1 MAADWIKMRTDLYRD
16 PKISVIAD
24 ELMDTEGRLARYV
37 SQYCQRDMSVT
48 RNVTRNAVVGALVA
62 VWGVMRQR
70 GKRRGDDLVC
80 AGVTPRVLDDIAD
93 LPGFGSAMESA
104 GWVIESPQGIEFPNF
119 FEENNVDP
127 SEKKSASAAERQ
139 RKYRE
144 RKKSLVCD
152 GDSDVTRDV
161 TVTPREEKRREEKES
176 TKVDSKSKKFIPPT
190 VAQVAEYCQAR
201 GNTVPP
207 QTFVDHY
214 TGNGWMRGKSKVKD
228 WQACVRT
235 WETNQNANNQRNT
248 GTNRSDRNTQAHR
261 DYIADLERQAE
272 VEAGRCLADPAEPA
286 LGY

>member
-1 MAADWIKMRTDLYRD
+1 
-16 PKISVIAD
+16 
-24 ELMDTEGRLARYV
+24 
-37 SQYCQRDMSVT
+37 
-48 RNVTRNAVVGALVA
+48 
-62 VWGVMRQR
+62 
-70 GKRRGDDLVC
+70 
-80 AGVTPRVLDDIAD
+80 
-93 LPGFGSAMESA
+93 MESA
-104 GWVIESPQGIEFPNF
+104 GWVIESPEGIEFPNF

-139 RKYRE
+139 RRYRE
-144 RKKSLVCD
+144 RRKSHIR
-152 GDSDVTRDV
+152 DSDSYVTRDV

-176 TKVDSKSKKFIPPT
+176 IDVDSKSKKFIPPT

-201 GNTVPP
+201 GNTLNP

-248 GTNRSDRNTQAHR
+248 ATNRSDRNTQAHR

-272 VEAGRCLADPAEPA
+272 IEAGRCLADSSEPA